1 ECHSEYPIPRCAKRA
16 GKEPMAHIQHLGS
29 CLLDCGAQPRFLL
42 GAAVRRAV
50 PVHCRARGGESA
62 SAAGALQNFVSW
74 HGACG
79 HKPKSFVHEQRS
91 EESLCETLR
100 GVYPER
106 SRRAQGDTPSV
117 SILCSLI

>member
-1 ECHSEYPIPRCAKRA
+1 
-16 GKEPMAHIQHLGS
+16 MAHIQHLGS

-42 GAAVRRAV
+42 GAAVRRSV

-79 HKPKSFVHEQRS
+79 HKPKSFVHEQPEAKNPSTALRTGLACRRNLSRS
-91 EESLCETLR
+91 LSRGIEGLR
-100 GVYPER
+100 VT
-106 SRRAQGDTPSV
+106 RARVNGFFDRN
-117 SILCSLI
+117 LE

>member
-1 ECHSEYPIPRCAKRA
+1 
-16 GKEPMAHIQHLGS
+16 MAHIQHLGS

-91 EESLCETLR
+91 EESGRLR
-100 GVYPER
+100 PFAEF
-106 SRRAQGDTPSV
+106 
-117 SILCSLI
+117 ILGEAEGLRVTT